1 MNPMTKDT
9 VPFHRSITGRMLL
22 LGVVPSASI
31 LLGIL
36 IYVIAGMYGSL
47 RLVNEKNMRVLADG
61 VATDINIGNTRAI
74 LAVKVMALAQQE
86 GLFGRRIESIQYAKS
101 VLKKFPEF
109 TGAYFGYEPNA
120 DGKDKKF
127 TKTQVNGIIERS
139 SNTSG
144 RFLPYW
150 YRDHNDNN
158 SLKLEPLVDMETSL
172 YYNGCKKLFIDSGM
186 PQAMMTEPYMY
197 EGKMIVEQTF
207 PIIIDGEFKGVAG
220 VDRALSDIVNFLKE
234 IRDRSKVDVFLVSR
248 KGKFVASTTEEAFKN
263 DNSKQQLRTKSI
275 EITEYDELFGE
286 FYRNND
292 KPSFR
297 LAVDP
302 LDNKRYYYASAPV
315 LTGQWMVIIRKSE
328 ASVVAPIQAKVTGI
342 LILVLVAVAIVI
354 ALSLFITSN
363 ISGRIRHIVDISNR
377 VAVGDFD
384 VQNELDTNAKDE
396 TGLLATSFNNLVEY
410 FRSISN
416 MSAAVAKGDF
426 GYRLIQR
433 STHDQLALTLNEMS
447 ERRMHAES
455 AVIQA
460 RDEAEEANR
469 AKSDFLA
476 KMSHE
481 LRTPMNAIIG
491 YSEMLEEEAEDVGQ
505 EDMIPDLKKIKAAG
519 KHLLSLINDVLDLS
533 KIEAGKMELFLER
546 FTIKDMIDDV
556 IGTAR
561 PLINQKK
568 NQLQVDFLADV
579 DTMYADLTK
588 TRQILF
594 NLLSNASKFTDSGVI
609 RLVISREFNKNI
621 GFIVFSVIDSGIG
634 MTEAQMSRIFESFS
648 QADNST
654 TRNYGG
660 TGLGLTITR
669 RFCEMMGGNIEVKS
683 KSRQGSNFIISIPE
697 IVIKRQKEFL
707 SHSHPF
713 ETAIPSS
720 DLEPRLRP
728 VVLVIDNDAR
738 SRRVI
743 SNTLKGRGLNIV
755 EAGYGEKALEIVREI
770 CPSIIIVDIMIAGT
784 DDWSILNQLKDDT
797 ESRNIPVIMAGIDEG
812 EEFAYS
818 LGASDFLNKPVE
830 KDQLIKI
837 LSRFIG
843 IDSKGSIL
851 IVDDEIQARDLIKRQ
866 LESTNVE
873 IFEASGGRQ
882 ALNLLDKITP
892 GLILL
897 DLMMPGMDGFEFL
910 DHLLESE
917 RGSKIPVVI
926 VTAKDLT
933 NKEREK
939 LAFHSLHI
947 FAKGSYSRENLADYV
962 VRSLDTLPFSIDG
975 SEIE

>member
-1 MNPMTKDT
+1 MNPLTKNT

-47 RLVNEKNMRVLADG
+47 RSLNEKNMRVLADG
-61 VATDINIGNTRAI
+61 VATDIDIGNTRAI

-86 GLFGRRIESIQYAKS
+86 GLFGRRTESIEYAKS
-101 VLKKFPEF
+101 IVNKFPEF
-109 TGAYFGYEPNA
+109 TAAYFGYEPNA
-120 DGKDKKF
+120 DGQDKKVLRA
-127 TKTQVNGIIERS
+127 KVNPLTDLSI
-139 SNTSG
+139 NKNG

-150 YRDHNDNN
+150 FLDHDDNN

-172 YYNGCKKLFIDSGM
+172 YYNGCKKLFIDSGI

-207 PIIIDGEFKGVAG
+207 PIVIDGEFKGIAG

-234 IRDRSKVDVFLVSR
+234 IRDRDKVDVFLVSR
-248 KGKFVASTTEEAFKN
+248 KGKFVASTTEGTLK
-263 DNSKQQLRTKSI
+263 DGNSKQQLRTKSI
-275 EITEYDELFGE
+275 EITKYNKLFGE
-286 FYRNND
+286 FYQNND
-292 KPSFR
+292 KPAFK

-302 LDNKRYYYASAPV
+302 LDDKRYYYASAPV
-315 LTGQWMVIIRKSE
+315 LTGQWMVVIRKSE
-328 ASVVAPIQAKVTGI
+328 ASVVAPIQAKISGI
-342 LILVLVAVAIVI
+342 LILVFIAVAIVI
-354 ALSLFITSN
+354 ALSLLITSN
-363 ISGRIRHIVDISNR
+363 ISGRIHHVVDVSNR
-377 VAVGDFD
+377 VAVGDFSAE
-384 VQNELDTNAKDE
+384 NELDVNAKDE
-396 TGLLATSFNNLVEY
+396 TGLLATSFNNLVDY

-426 GYRLIQR
+426 GYRLVQR
-433 STHDQLALTLNEMS
+433 STHDQLAVTLNEMS
-447 ERRMHAES
+447 ERRMHAEA

-491 YSEMLEEEAEDVGQ
+491 YSEMLEEEAEDTGQ
-505 EDMIPDLKKIKAAG
+505 ENIIPDLKKIKAAG

-546 FTIKDMIDDV
+546 FAIKDMIDDV
-556 IGTAR
+556 IGTTR
-561 PLINQKK
+561 PLIHQKG
-568 NQLQVDFLADV
+568 NQLEVDFLGDI

-609 RLVISREFNKNI
+609 RLVVSNEFKEHI
-621 GFIVFSVIDSGIG
+621 GWIVFSVIDSGIG
-634 MTEAQMSRIFESFS
+634 MNEDQMSRIFDSFS
-648 QADNST
+648 QADDST

-669 RFCEMMGGNIEVKS
+669 RFCEMMGGNIVVKS
-683 KSRQGSNFIISIPE
+683 EIKKGSHFVVSIPE
-697 IVIKRQKEFL
+697 TVIKRQKEVV
-707 SHSHPF
+707 
-713 ETAIPSS
+713 APSYPS
-720 DLEPRLRP
+720 EAGISSSNLDVKFRP
-728 VVLVIDNDAR
+728 VVLVIDNDER
-738 SRRVI
+738 SRKVI
-743 SNTLKGRGLNIV
+743 SYTLRGRGLNVV
-755 EAGYGEKALEIVREI
+755 EAGYGKEALDIVREI
-770 CPSIIIVDIMIAGT
+770 CPSIIIVDVLIAGT

-797 ESRNIPVIMAGIDEG
+797 ESRNIPVIMAGIDKG
-812 EEFAYS
+812 EDFAYS
-818 LGASDFLNKPVE
+818 LGASDFLNKPIE

-843 IDSKGSIL
+843 IDGNGSIL
-851 IVDDEIQARDLIKRQ
+851 IVDDESEARDLIKRQ
-866 LESTNVE
+866 LESTGVE
-873 IFEASGGRQ
+873 IFEANGGQQ
-882 ALNLLDKITP
+882 ALNLLGTINP

-897 DLMMPGMDGFEFL
+897 DLMMPEMDGFEFL
-910 DHLLESE
+910 DHLLETESW
-917 RGSKIPVVI
+917 KQIPVVI

-939 LAFHSLHI
+939 LAFHSLQV
-947 FAKGSYSRENLADYV
+947 FAKGSYLRENLADYV
-962 VRSLDTLPFSIDG
+962 VRALDTFPFT
-975 SEIE
+975 SESEES